1 MEKAGKEQERELAKR
16 LVEEIAR
23 LNTKKVRFMEVCG
36 THTVSIFRAGLRQM
50 LPENV
55 ELVSG
60 PGCPVCVTPDDYM
73 DKAIAYAKMPDVIV
87 TTFGDMLKVPGT
99 ESSLGQAAA
108 EGADVR
114 IVYSPLDSL
123 PIAAQNP
130 GKKVIFLAVGFETT
144 APTAAA
150 TVLAADSDVHP
161 AGIPI
166 CIRPPFQCEAGHNS
180 DQYPADEGETEVLR
194 NSNTNTLTAGVDLN
208 WTLFEGFKV
217 QTNYKRLKELKSIGE
232 LNTQFDIENFIAD
245 FTSEYYNY
253 VQQAIRMRNLRH
265 AVDLSRE
272 RLRIVESRYQIG
284 SLSRLDLQ
292 QARVDFNAD
301 SSQLI
306 QQYEVL
312 HTSRIRLNQMM
323 GIENVEQPLFVSDT
337 DIVFNDAL
345 SKEELFRDMMAKN
358 TSLQLSEKNRLLG
371 TLDLKTLQSR
381 NYPYLRLNAGYGFSD
396 YRYNKG
402 TWDKQRNWGPNIG
415 LTLGFN
421 IFDGFN
427 RKREQ
432 KNTRIT
438 MENRQLELD
447 RLKLSLQSDFS
458 NMWMAYKNNILL
470 TQFEE
475 ESLRNALL
483 NYEIAMDR
491 YKLGDLSGILL
502 REAQNSLLEA
512 EQRLLTAR
520 YQTKLY
526 EISLMLISGK
536 VDEYLN

>member
-1 MEKAGKEQERELAKR
+1 
-16 LVEEIAR
+16 
-23 LNTKKVRFMEVCG
+23 
-36 THTVSIFRAGLRQM
+36 
-50 LPENV
+50 
-55 ELVSG
+55 
-60 PGCPVCVTPDDYM
+60 
-73 DKAIAYAKMPDVIV
+73 
-87 TTFGDMLKVPGT
+87 
-99 ESSLGQAAA
+99 
-108 EGADVR
+108 
-114 IVYSPLDSL
+114 
-123 PIAAQNP
+123 
-130 GKKVIFLAVGFETT
+130 
-144 APTAAA
+144 
-150 TVLAADSDVHP
+150 
-161 AGIPI
+161 
-166 CIRPPFQCEAGHNS
+166 
-180 DQYPADEGETEVLR
+180 
-194 NSNTNTLTAGVDLN
+194 
-208 WTLFEGFKV
+208 
-217 QTNYKRLKELKSIGE
+217 
-232 LNTQFDIENFIAD
+232 
-245 FTSEYYNY
+245 
-253 VQQAIRMRNLRH
+253 
-265 AVDLSRE
+265 
-272 RLRIVESRYQIG
+272 
-284 SLSRLDLQ
+284 
-292 QARVDFNAD
+292 
-301 SSQLI
+301 
-306 QQYEVL
+306 
-312 HTSRIRLNQMM
+312 MM

>member
-1 MEKAGKEQERELAKR
+1 MKKQVWTGLMCLLWCLVAQAQPVMNLKECLQIGIENNYDLRISRNEQRVSDNNFSLGNAGFLPVLDA
-16 LVEEIAR
+16 
-23 LNTKKVRFMEVCG
+23 
-36 THTVSIFRAGLRQM
+36 SAGLSTR
-50 LPENV
+50 N
-55 ELVSG
+55 S
-60 PGCPVCVTPDDYM
+60 
-73 DKAIAYAKMPDVIV
+73 
-87 TTFGDMLKVPGT
+87 
-99 ESSLGQAAA
+99 
-108 EGADVR
+108 
-114 IVYSPLDSL
+114 
-123 PIAAQNP
+123 
-130 GKKVIFLAVGFETT
+130 
-144 APTAAA
+144 
-150 TVLAADSDVHP
+150 
-161 AGIPI
+161 
-166 CIRPPFQCEAGHNS
+166 NS
-180 DQYPADEGETEVLR
+180 DQFPVDDSETVILR
-194 NSNTNTLTAGVDLN
+194 NSKTNTLTAGVDFN
-208 WTLFEGFKV
+208 WTIFQGFKV
-217 QTNYKRLKELKSIGE
+217 QTNYKRLRELKSIGE

-292 QARVDFNAD
+292 QARVDFNTD

-306 QQYEVL
+306 QQFELL

-323 GIENVEQPLFVSDT
+323 GMENVEQPLSVNDT
-337 DIVFNDAL
+337 DIVFNAAL

-358 TSLQLSEKNRLLG
+358 TLLQLSEKNRLLG

-381 NYPYLRLNAGYGFSD
+381 NYPYMRLNAGYGFSD
-396 YRYNKG
+396 YQYNKG
-402 TWDKQRNWGPNIG
+402 AWDKQRNWGPNIG

-432 KNTRIT
+432 KNARIT
-438 MENRQLELD
+438 IENRQLEFD

-470 TQFEE
+470 TQLEE
-475 ESLRNALL
+475 ESLRTAQL

-520 YQTKLY
+520 YRTKLY

>member
-1 MEKAGKEQERELAKR
+1 MTKQQTIENYLDMKKWVWMGLMCLLWYPAAQAQPVMNLKECLRIGIENNYDLRISRNEQRVSDNNLSLGNAGFLPVLDA
-16 LVEEIAR
+16 
-23 LNTKKVRFMEVCG
+23 
-36 THTVSIFRAGLRQM
+36 SAGLSTS
-50 LPENV
+50 N
-55 ELVSG
+55 S
-60 PGCPVCVTPDDYM
+60 
-73 DKAIAYAKMPDVIV
+73 
-87 TTFGDMLKVPGT
+87 
-99 ESSLGQAAA
+99 
-108 EGADVR
+108 
-114 IVYSPLDSL
+114 
-123 PIAAQNP
+123 
-130 GKKVIFLAVGFETT
+130 
-144 APTAAA
+144 
-150 TVLAADSDVHP
+150 DSDQ
-161 AGIPI
+161 
-166 CIRPPFQCEAGHNS
+166 F
-180 DQYPADEGETEVLR
+180 PADDSETEVLR

-396 YRYNKG
+396 YQYNKG

-432 KNTRIT
+432 KNARIT